1 MPGAAEAPS
10 PCDTG
15 LMTEIDDESGT
26 VSATAVAEIVRALSR
41 GIDLDRAA
49 LSRGLGDHHD
59 LIESFSDLS
68 ATMTRWKQKDRERS
82 ALLES
87 ASELIRVRDTE
98 KLLQKLVD
106 RARTLIGCDIA
117 YLSQYYPE
125 TDDLRV
131 QASRGAI
138 SANLKE
144 LRVPPG
150 VGLAGQ
156 VVRDRAA
163 QWTSN
168 YDLTRLPHERRVD
181 SAVKAERMESLLGVP
196 MVVDGE
202 VLGALF
208 AANRYPHDF
217 TTDEITLLSALADHA
232 SVVLKTAQLMGDLAE
247 AAQASAEA
255 EETAAAQ
262 ASTLQRLVEVEEQL
276 TQLVLQGQGVPAV
289 LDVISELLEAD
300 VIVVDSGRLGS
311 PRFPADEAFFDGIT
325 VDDADVRTAL
335 SHSRATGRS
344 AQVAGAQHMYVASVA
359 SHRRQHS
366 ALFVRFN
373 DEPADGDAN
382 IVAQAAQT
390 LALIRMNE
398 QARADAENRV
408 RGELA
413 VDIIAGTRDLS
424 ELEARSRTGSFS
436 LSGPWRL
443 MTIQG
448 DIENDDRIAARL
460 VRVEPRILMTQR
472 SPGITVLLP
481 SAVIR
486 DRPTLD
492 TLFEESGSLDSSLV
506 IISDTDYDRN
516 QLRTAEDE
524 MWSCIRILNSL
535 GISEGIF
542 PTEDFA
548 PYTAMFGT
556 APEQTERFMQRMLEP
571 LRRWDRTH
579 SAELISTLWEYF
591 ESGMNIRR
599 TAIQMSVHV
608 NTVKQRLERAD
619 LVLGQEWRTPERA
632 FRLQVALRLDKLKS
646 SS

>member
-1 MPGAAEAPS
+1 
-10 PCDTG
+10 
-15 LMTEIDDESGT
+15 MTEIDDEPGT
-26 VSATAVAEIVRALSR
+26 VSGTAVAEIVGTLSR

-49 LSRGLGDHHD
+49 LARCFEHHPD
-59 LIESFSDLS
+59 LIDSFSDLS

-289 LDVISELLEAD
+289 LDAISELLEAD
-300 VIVVDSGRLGS
+300 VSVVDSGRLDS
-311 PRFPADEAFFDGIT
+311 PNFPADELLFDGIT
-325 VDDADVRTAL
+325 VDNADVRTAL

-344 AQVAGAQHMYVASVA
+344 AQVAGAQHLYVASVA

-492 TLFEESGSLDSSLV
+492 TLFEESGALESSLV
-506 IISDTDYDRN
+506 IISDTDYDRK

-542 PTEDFA
+542 PPEDFA

-556 APEQTERFMQRMLEP
+556 APEQTERFMHRMLEP

-579 SAELISTLWEYF
+579 SAELLSTLREYF
-591 ESGMNIRR
+591 ESGMSIRR
-599 TAIQMSVHV
+599 TATQMSVHV

-632 FRLQVALRLDKLKS
+632 FRLQVALRLEKLKS
-646 SS
+646 SF

>member
-1 MPGAAEAPS
+1 
-10 PCDTG
+10 
-15 LMTEIDDESGT
+15 MTEIEDESGT
-26 VSATAVAEIVRALSR
+26 VSAAAVAEIVRALTR
-41 GIDLDRAA
+41 GVDLDRTA
-49 LSRGLGDHHD
+49 LARGLEHHTD
-59 LIESFSDLS
+59 LIDSFSDLS
-68 ATMTRWKQKDRERS
+68 STMTRWKQKDRERS

-106 RARTLIGCDIA
+106 RAQTLIGCDIA

-289 LDVISELLEAD
+289 LDAISKLLQAD

-311 PRFPADEAFFDGIT
+311 PNFPADEEFFDGIA
-325 VDDADVRTAL
+325 VDNADVHAAL

-344 AQVAGAQHMYVASVA
+344 AQVDGAQHLYVASVA

-366 ALFVRFN
+366 GLFVRFT

-424 ELEARSRTGSFS
+424 ELEARSRIGSFS

-448 DIENDDRIAARL
+448 DSDNDDRLGAHL

-481 SAVIR
+481 SAVFR

-492 TLFEESGSLDSSLV
+492 TLFEESGALDSSLV
-506 IISDTDYDRN
+506 IISDTDYDRK

-556 APEQTERFMQRMLEP
+556 APEQVERFMERMLGP

-579 SAELISTLWEYF
+579 SAELLSTLREYF
-591 ESGMNIRR
+591 ESGMNIRS
-599 TAIQMSVHV
+599 TATRMSVHV

-619 LVLGQEWRTPERA
+619 LVLGQGWRAPERA

-646 SS
+646 FL

>member
-1 MPGAAEAPS
+1 MPGAAAAPS
-10 PCDTG
+10 LCDTG

-26 VSATAVAEIVRALSR
+26 VSATAVADIVRALSR
-41 GIDLDRAA
+41 GIDLNRSA
-49 LSRGLGDHHD
+49 LSGGIEDHPE
-59 LIESFSDLS
+59 LIDSFSDLS
-68 ATMTRWKQKDRERS
+68 ATMSRWKQKDRERS

-289 LDVISELLEAD
+289 LDAISELLEAD

-325 VDDADVRTAL
+325 VDVADVRTAL

-492 TLFEESGSLDSSLV
+492 TLFEESGALDSSLV
-506 IISDTDYDRN
+506 IISDTDYDRK

-542 PTEDFA
+542 PPEDFA

-556 APEQTERFMQRMLEP
+556 APEQTERFMHRMLEP

-579 SAELISTLWEYF
+579 SAELLSTLREYF
-591 ESGMNIRR
+591 ESGMSIRR
-599 TAIQMSVHV
+599 TATQMSVHV

-646 SS
+646 SF

>member
-1 MPGAAEAPS
+1 
-10 PCDTG
+10 
-15 LMTEIDDESGT
+15 MTEIEDESGT
-26 VSATAVAEIVRALSR
+26 VSAAAVAEIVRALTR
-41 GIDLDRAA
+41 GVDLDRTA
-49 LSRGLGDHHD
+49 LARGLEHHTD
-59 LIESFSDLS
+59 LIDSFSDLS
-68 ATMTRWKQKDRERS
+68 STMTRWKQKDRERS

-106 RARTLIGCDIA
+106 RTQTLIGCDIA

-289 LDVISELLEAD
+289 LDAISKLLQAD

-311 PRFPADEAFFDGIT
+311 PNFPADEEFFDGIA
-325 VDDADVRTAL
+325 VDNADVHAAL

-344 AQVAGAQHMYVASVA
+344 AQVDGAQHLYVASVA

-366 ALFVRFN
+366 GLFVRFTG
-373 DEPADGDAN
+373 EPADGDAN

-424 ELEARSRTGSFS
+424 ELEARSRIGSFS

-448 DIENDDRIAARL
+448 DSDNDDRLGAHLIRI
-460 VRVEPRILMTQR
+460 EPRILMTQR

-481 SAVIR
+481 SAVFR

-492 TLFEESGSLDSSLV
+492 TLFEESGALDSSLV
-506 IISDTDYDRN
+506 IISDTDYDRK

-556 APEQTERFMQRMLEP
+556 APEQVERFMERMLGP

-579 SAELISTLWEYF
+579 SAELLSTLREYF
-591 ESGMNIRR
+591 ESGMNIRS
-599 TAIQMSVHV
+599 TATRMSVHV

-619 LVLGQEWRTPERA
+619 LVLGQGWRAPERA

-646 SS
+646 FL

>member
-1 MPGAAEAPS
+1 
-10 PCDTG
+10 
-15 LMTEIDDESGT
+15 MTEIEDESGT
-26 VSATAVAEIVRALSR
+26 VSAAAVAEIVRALTR
-41 GIDLDRAA
+41 GVDLDRTA
-49 LSRGLGDHHD
+49 LARGLEHHTD
-59 LIESFSDLS
+59 LIDSFSDLS
-68 ATMTRWKQKDRERS
+68 STMTRWKQKDRERS

-106 RARTLIGCDIA
+106 RAQTLIGCDIA

-156 VVRDRAA
+156 GVRDRAA

-208 AANRYPHDF
+208 AANRYTHDF

-289 LDVISELLEAD
+289 LDAISKLLQAD

-311 PRFPADEAFFDGIT
+311 PNFPADEEFFDGIA
-325 VDDADVRTAL
+325 VDNADVHAAL

-344 AQVAGAQHMYVASVA
+344 AQVDGAQHLYVASVA

-366 ALFVRFN
+366 GLFVRFT

-424 ELEARSRTGSFS
+424 ELEARSRIGSFS

-448 DIENDDRIAARL
+448 DSDNDDRLGAHL
-460 VRVEPRILMTQR
+460 VRIEPRILMTQR

-481 SAVIR
+481 SAVFR

-492 TLFEESGSLDSSLV
+492 TLFEESGALDSSLV
-506 IISDTDYDRN
+506 IISDTDYDRK

-535 GISEGIF
+535 GINEGIF

-556 APEQTERFMQRMLEP
+556 APEQVERFMERMLGP

-579 SAELISTLWEYF
+579 SAELLSTLREYF
-591 ESGMNIRR
+591 ESGMNIRS
-599 TAIQMSVHV
+599 TATRMSVHV

-619 LVLGQEWRTPERA
+619 LVLGQGWRAPERA

-646 SS
+646 FL

>member
-1 MPGAAEAPS
+1 
-10 PCDTG
+10 
-15 LMTEIDDESGT
+15 MTEIEDESGT
-26 VSATAVAEIVRALSR
+26 VSAAAVAEIVRALTR
-41 GIDLDRAA
+41 GVDLDRTA
-49 LSRGLGDHHD
+49 LARGLEHHTD
-59 LIESFSDLS
+59 LIDSFSDLS
-68 ATMTRWKQKDRERS
+68 STMTRWKQKDRERS

-106 RARTLIGCDIA
+106 RAQTLIGCDIA

-289 LDVISELLEAD
+289 LDAISKLLQAD

-311 PRFPADEAFFDGIT
+311 PNFPADEEFFDGIA
-325 VDDADVRTAL
+325 VDNADVHAAL

-344 AQVAGAQHMYVASVA
+344 AQVDGAQHLYVASVA

-366 ALFVRFN
+366 GLFVRFT

-424 ELEARSRTGSFS
+424 ELEARSRIGSFS

-448 DIENDDRIAARL
+448 DSDNDDRLGAHL
-460 VRVEPRILMTQR
+460 VRIEPRILMTQR

-481 SAVIR
+481 SAVFR

-492 TLFEESGSLDSSLV
+492 TLFEESGALDSSLV
-506 IISDTDYDRN
+506 IISDTDYDRK

-535 GISEGIF
+535 GINEGIF

-556 APEQTERFMQRMLEP
+556 APEQVERFMERMLGP

-579 SAELISTLWEYF
+579 SAELLSTLREYF
-591 ESGMNIRR
+591 ESGMNIRS
-599 TAIQMSVHV
+599 TATRMSVHV

-619 LVLGQEWRTPERA
+619 LVLGQGWRAPERA

-646 SS
+646 FL

>member
-26 VSATAVAEIVRALSR
+26 VSAAAVAEIVRALSR
-41 GIDLDRAA
+41 GVDLDRAA
-49 LSRGLGDHHD
+49 LARGLEHHPD
-59 LIESFSDLS
+59 LIDSFSDLS

-262 ASTLQRLVEVEEQL
+262 ASTLRRLVEVEEQL
-276 TQLVLQGQGVPAV
+276 TQLVLQGRGVPAV
-289 LDVISELLEAD
+289 LDAISELLEAD

-311 PRFPADEAFFDGIT
+311 ASFPADEAFFDGIT
-325 VDDADVRTAL
+325 VDNADVRTAL

-344 AQVAGAQHMYVASVA
+344 AQVAGAQHLFVASVA

-366 ALFVRFN
+366 GLFVCFN

-448 DIENDDRIAARL
+448 DIENDDRIGARL

-481 SAVIR
+481 STVIR

-492 TLFEESGSLDSSLV
+492 TLFEESGALDSSLV
-506 IISDTDYDRN
+506 IISDTDYDRK

-556 APEQTERFMQRMLEP
+556 APEQAERFMQRMLEP

-579 SAELISTLWEYF
+579 SAELLSTLREYF

-599 TAIQMSVHV
+599 TATQMSVHV

-619 LVLGQEWRTPERA
+619 LVLGQEWRAPERA

-646 SS
+646 SF

>member
-1 MPGAAEAPS
+1 MPGAAAAPS
-10 PCDTG
+10 LCDTG

-26 VSATAVAEIVRALSR
+26 VSATAVADIVRALSR
-41 GIDLDRAA
+41 GIDLNRSA
-49 LSRGLGDHHD
+49 LSGGIEDHPE
-59 LIESFSDLS
+59 LIDSFSDLS
-68 ATMTRWKQKDRERS
+68 ATMSRWKQKDRERS

-289 LDVISELLEAD
+289 LDAISELLEAD

-325 VDDADVRTAL
+325 VDVADVRTAL

-373 DEPADGDAN
+373 DDPADGDAN

-390 LALIRMNE
+390 LALIRMND

-408 RGELA
+408 REELA

-492 TLFEESGSLDSSLV
+492 TLFEESGAFESSLV
-506 IISDTDYDRN
+506 IISDTDYDRK

-542 PTEDFA
+542 PPEDFA

-556 APEQTERFMQRMLEP
+556 APEQTERFMHRMLEP

-579 SAELISTLWEYF
+579 SAELLSTLREYF
-591 ESGMNIRR
+591 ESGMSIRR
-599 TAIQMSVHV
+599 TATQMSVHV

-646 SS
+646 SF

>member
-1 MPGAAEAPS
+1 
-10 PCDTG
+10 
-15 LMTEIDDESGT
+15 MTEIEDESGT
-26 VSATAVAEIVRALSR
+26 VSAAAVAEIVRALSR
-41 GIDLDRAA
+41 GVDLDRTA
-49 LSRGLGDHHD
+49 LARGLEHHPE
-59 LIESFSDLS
+59 LIDSFSDLS
-68 ATMTRWKQKDRERS
+68 STMTRWKQKDRERS

-106 RARTLIGCDIA
+106 RAQTLIGCDIA

-276 TQLVLQGQGVPAV
+276 TQLVLQGQGVLAV
-289 LDVISELLEAD
+289 LDAISELLEAD

-311 PRFPADEAFFDGIT
+311 PNFPADEEFFDGIA
-325 VDDADVRTAL
+325 VDNADVRTAL

-344 AQVAGAQHMYVASVA
+344 AQVAGARHLYVASVA

-492 TLFEESGSLDSSLV
+492 TLFEESGALESSLV
-506 IISDTDYDRN
+506 IISDTDYDRK

-579 SAELISTLWEYF
+579 SAELLSTLREYF
-591 ESGMNIRR
+591 ESGMSIRR
-599 TAIQMSVHV
+599 TATQMSVHV

-632 FRLQVALRLDKLKS
+632 FRLQVALRLEKLKS
-646 SS
+646 SF

>member
-1 MPGAAEAPS
+1 
-10 PCDTG
+10 
-15 LMTEIDDESGT
+15 MTEIDDESGT
-26 VSATAVAEIVRALSR
+26 VSATAVADIVRALSR
-41 GIDLDRAA
+41 GIDLNRSA
-49 LSRGLGDHHD
+49 LSGGLEDHPD
-59 LIESFSDLS
+59 LIDSFSDLS

-82 ALLES
+82 SLLES

-289 LDVISELLEAD
+289 LDAISELLEAD

-311 PRFPADEAFFDGIT
+311 PRFPADEAFFDGLT
-325 VDDADVRTAL
+325 VDDVDVRTAL

-492 TLFEESGSLDSSLV
+492 TLFEESGALDSSLV

-542 PTEDFA
+542 PTEEFA

-571 LRRWDRTH
+571 LRRWDRIH
-579 SAELISTLWEYF
+579 SAELISTLREYF

-599 TAIQMSVHV
+599 TATQMSVHV

-619 LVLGQEWRTPERA
+619 LVLGQEWRSPERA

-646 SS
+646 SF

>member
-1 MPGAAEAPS
+1 MPGAAAAPS
-10 PCDTG
+10 LCDTG

-26 VSATAVAEIVRALSR
+26 VSATAVADIVRALSR
-41 GIDLDRAA
+41 GIDLNRSA
-49 LSRGLGDHHD
+49 LSGGIEDHPE
-59 LIESFSDLS
+59 LIDSFSDLS
-68 ATMTRWKQKDRERS
+68 ATMSRWKQKDRERS

-289 LDVISELLEAD
+289 LDAISELLEAD

-325 VDDADVRTAL
+325 VDVADVRTAL

-492 TLFEESGSLDSSLV
+492 TLFEESGALESSLV
-506 IISDTDYDRN
+506 IISDTDYDRK

-542 PTEDFA
+542 PPEDFA

-556 APEQTERFMQRMLEP
+556 APEQTERFMHRMLEP

-579 SAELISTLWEYF
+579 SAELLSTLREYF
-591 ESGMNIRR
+591 ESGMSIRR
-599 TAIQMSVHV
+599 TATQMSVHV

-646 SS
+646 SF

>member
-26 VSATAVAEIVRALSR
+26 VSATAVADIVRALSR
-41 GIDLDRAA
+41 GIDLNRSA
-49 LSRGLGDHHD
+49 LSGGLEDHPD
-59 LIESFSDLS
+59 LIDSFSDLS

-196 MVVDGE
+196 MVVDDE

-289 LDVISELLEAD
+289 LDAISELLEAD

-492 TLFEESGSLDSSLV
+492 TLFEESGALDSSLV

-579 SAELISTLWEYF
+579 SAELISTLREYF

>member
-1 MPGAAEAPS
+1 
-10 PCDTG
+10 
-15 LMTEIDDESGT
+15 MTEIEDESGT
-26 VSATAVAEIVRALSR
+26 VSAAAVAEIVRALSR
-41 GIDLDRAA
+41 GVDLDRTA
-49 LSRGLGDHHD
+49 LARGLEHHTD
-59 LIESFSDLS
+59 LIDSFSDLS
-68 ATMTRWKQKDRERS
+68 STMTRWKQKDRERS

-106 RARTLIGCDIA
+106 RAQTLIGCDIA

-289 LDVISELLEAD
+289 LDAISKLLQAD

-311 PRFPADEAFFDGIT
+311 PNFPADEEFFDGIA
-325 VDDADVRTAL
+325 VGNADVHAAL

-344 AQVAGAQHMYVASVA
+344 AQVDGAQHLYVASVA

-366 ALFVRFN
+366 GLFVRFT

-424 ELEARSRTGSFS
+424 ELEARSRIGSFS

-448 DIENDDRIAARL
+448 DSDNDDRLGAHL

-481 SAVIR
+481 SAVFR

-492 TLFEESGSLDSSLV
+492 TLFEESGALDSSLV
-506 IISDTDYDRN
+506 IISDTDYDRK

-556 APEQTERFMQRMLEP
+556 APEQVERFMERMLGP

-579 SAELISTLWEYF
+579 SAELLSTLREYF
-591 ESGMNIRR
+591 ESGMNIRS
-599 TAIQMSVHV
+599 TATRMSVHV

-619 LVLGQEWRTPERA
+619 LVLGQGWRAPERA

-646 SS
+646 FL

>member
-1 MPGAAEAPS
+1 
-10 PCDTG
+10 
-15 LMTEIDDESGT
+15 MTEIEDESGT
-26 VSATAVAEIVRALSR
+26 VSAAAVAEIVRALSR
-41 GIDLDRAA
+41 GVDLDRTA
-49 LSRGLGDHHD
+49 LARGLEHHTD
-59 LIESFSDLS
+59 LIDSFSDLS
-68 ATMTRWKQKDRERS
+68 STMTRWKQKDRERS

-106 RARTLIGCDIA
+106 RAQTLIGCDIA

-289 LDVISELLEAD
+289 LDAISKLLQAD

-311 PRFPADEAFFDGIT
+311 PNFPADEEFFDGIA
-325 VDDADVRTAL
+325 VDNADVHAAL

-344 AQVAGAQHMYVASVA
+344 AQVDGAQHLYVASVA

-366 ALFVRFN
+366 GLFVRFT

-424 ELEARSRTGSFS
+424 ELEARSRIGSFS

-448 DIENDDRIAARL
+448 DSDNDDRLGAHL
-460 VRVEPRILMTQR
+460 VRIEPRILMTQR

-481 SAVIR
+481 SAVFR

-492 TLFEESGSLDSSLV
+492 TLFEESGALDSSLV
-506 IISDTDYDRN
+506 IISDTDYDRK

-535 GISEGIF
+535 GINEGIF

-556 APEQTERFMQRMLEP
+556 APEQVERFMERMLGP

-579 SAELISTLWEYF
+579 SAELLSTLREYF
-591 ESGMNIRR
+591 ESGMNIRS
-599 TAIQMSVHV
+599 TATRMSVHV

-619 LVLGQEWRTPERA
+619 LVLGQGWRAPERA

-646 SS
+646 FL

>member
-1 MPGAAEAPS
+1 MPGAAAAPS
-10 PCDTG
+10 LCDTG

-26 VSATAVAEIVRALSR
+26 VSATAVADIVRALSR
-41 GIDLDRAA
+41 GIDLNRSA
-49 LSRGLGDHHD
+49 LSGGIEDHPE
-59 LIESFSDLS
+59 LIDSFSDLS
-68 ATMTRWKQKDRERS
+68 ATMSRWKQKDRERS

-150 VGLAGQ
+150 IGLAGQ

-289 LDVISELLEAD
+289 LDAISELLEAD

-325 VDDADVRTAL
+325 VDVADVRTAL

-373 DEPADGDAN
+373 DDPADGDAN

-390 LALIRMNE
+390 LALIRMND

-408 RGELA
+408 REELA

-492 TLFEESGSLDSSLV
+492 TLFEESGAFESSLV
-506 IISDTDYDRN
+506 IISDTDYDRK

-542 PTEDFA
+542 PPEDFA

-556 APEQTERFMQRMLEP
+556 APEQTERFMHRMLEP

-579 SAELISTLWEYF
+579 SAELLSTLREYF
-591 ESGMNIRR
+591 ESGMSIRR
-599 TAIQMSVHV
+599 TATQMSVHV

-646 SS
+646 SF

>member
-15 LMTEIDDESGT
+15 LMTGIDDESGT
-26 VSATAVAEIVRALSR
+26 VSATAVADIVRDLSR
-41 GIDLDRAA
+41 GIDLNRSA
-49 LSRGLGDHHD
+49 LSDGLEDHPD
-59 LIESFSDLS
+59 LIDSFSDLS

-289 LDVISELLEAD
+289 LDAISELLEAD
-300 VIVVDSGRLGS
+300 AIVVDSGRLGS
-311 PRFPADEAFFDGIT
+311 SSFPADEAFFDGIT

-335 SHSRATGRS
+335 SHSRSTGRS

-492 TLFEESGSLDSSLV
+492 TLFEESGALESSLV
-506 IISDTDYDRN
+506 IISDTDYDRK

-542 PTEDFA
+542 PPEDFA

-556 APEQTERFMQRMLEP
+556 APEQTEIFMQRMLEP

-579 SAELISTLWEYF
+579 SAELISTLREYF
-591 ESGMNIRR
+591 ESGMSIRR
-599 TAIQMSVHV
+599 TATQMSVHV

-646 SS
+646 SF

>member
-26 VSATAVAEIVRALSR
+26 VSATAVADIARDLSRRIDLNRSALS
-41 GIDLDRAA
+41 D
-49 LSRGLGDHHD
+49 GLEDHPD
-59 LIESFSDLS
+59 LIDSFSDLS
-68 ATMTRWKQKDRERS
+68 ATMTRWKQKARERS

-289 LDVISELLEAD
+289 LDAIAELLEAD

-311 PRFPADEAFFDGIT
+311 SSFPADEAFFDGIT

-335 SHSRATGRS
+335 SHSRSTGRS

-492 TLFEESGSLDSSLV
+492 TLFEESGALESSLV
-506 IISDTDYDRN
+506 IISDTDCDRK
-516 QLRTAEDE
+516 QLRTDEDE
-524 MWSCIRILNSL
+524 MWS
-535 GISEGIF
+535 
-542 PTEDFA
+542 
-548 PYTAMFGT
+548 
-556 APEQTERFMQRMLEP
+556 
-571 LRRWDRTH
+571 
-579 SAELISTLWEYF
+579 
-591 ESGMNIRR
+591 
-599 TAIQMSVHV
+599 
-608 NTVKQRLERAD
+608 
-619 LVLGQEWRTPERA
+619 
-632 FRLQVALRLDKLKS
+632 
-646 SS
+646 